1 MKRLVVTVALFGW
14 LPLFAGEP
22 IVVASKNF
30 TESYLL
36 GEIIAQRLEQAGMEV
51 DRRFGLGGTLIC
63 FEALLAGE
71 IDVYVEY
78 SGTLEQTILKL
89 GQRTSILGLNERLL
103 SRGLSLLSP
112 LGFNNTYAIA
122 VRKEVA
128 EEFSLERISQ
138 LTDYRD
144 LRVVVSHE
152 FLEREDGWPGMRR
165 VYGFDW
171 IPEGIEHGLAYQA
184 MADGS
189 IDITD
194 AYSTDGEL
202 QRYDL
207 TVLAD
212 DKAFFPTYLAIPLIR
227 DDLSP
232 RAQAA
237 IADLAGTL
245 DDSSM
250 ASLNASV
257 VFEGEDFASAARNHL
272 RSIGFDVADGG
283 SNTFDDLIR
292 NTQRHLW
299 LTAIAL
305 LTATVVGIVLALA
318 VFQVAWISNVVL
330 YVAGL
335 LQTIPSIALL
345 ALMIPIFGIGMLPAV
360 MALFLYSLL
369 PIVRNSV
376 TALATVD
383 PVLRRVGKAMGLTR
397 YDEIRYVYVPLAM
410 PAILAGVRTAAVI
423 SIGTATLAAFIGAG
437 GLGDPIVTGLA
448 LNDTSLIL
456 QGAIPAAVLAIA
468 TELMFEGIERV
479 LVPRHLKVLEQP
491 R

>member
-1 MKRLVVTVALFGW
+1 MVTVALFGW

-237 IADLAGTL
+237 IEDLAGTL

>member
-1 MKRLVVTVALFGW
+1 MVTVALFGW

-237 IADLAGTL
+237 IEDLAGTL

-318 VFQVAWISNVVL
+318 VFQVAWISNAVL

>member
-1 MKRLVVTVALFGW
+1 LKRLVVTVALFGW

-237 IADLAGTL
+237 IEDLAGTL

-456 QGAIPAAVLAIA
+456 QGAIPAAVLAIV